1 MENKSLLDAKMK
13 ENGERLKMK
22 MNSERENG
30 KAYAFKEVLI
40 SKQLIR
46 QF

>member
-1 MENKSLLDAKMK
+1 MEDKCLLDAKMK

-22 MNSERENG
+22 MNNERETE

-40 SKQLIR
+40 SKQLI
-46 QF
+46 